1 MIVRK
6 PSIFIYVSDPDPDFL
21 REICAGIEEEGVFW
35 EVFSRDTFGEDSS
48 GEDTSGESTSG
59 KNTDVSTLAFEAAK
73 DSMLGSG
80 IGIRGVDVAMQMQ
93 GLPRGKNVEQY
104 HMPTYAQCRKVGAN
118 SARAIKKMAFK

>member
-35 EVFSRDTFGEDSS
+35 EVFSRD
-48 GEDTSGESTSG
+48 G
-59 KNTDVSTLAFEAAK
+59 KDADVSALAFEAAK